1 MADIDA
7 HLVEADPQS
16 DSLRVVKDVF
26 AGTCGG
32 IAQVLSGQPFDT
44 TKVRLQSAPEG
55 TYSGTLDVVKK
66 LLKNEGFAGFY
77 KGTLTPLVGVGACGR
92 YPILFSHGPA

>member
-1 MADIDA
+1 MAEIEVDP
-7 HLVEADPQS
+7 HLV
-16 DSLRVVKDVF
+16 DSQPDSMRVVKDVF

-55 TYSGTLDVVKK
+55 TYSGTLDVVNK

-77 KGTLTPLVGVGACGR
+77 KGTLTPLVGVGACGE
-92 YPILFSHGPA
+92 